1 MVLVAFGVIRWHW
14 SELRRGGK
22 QAGNA
27 TTVASGGGG
36 SGGIRLLTAGT
47 RVRLAAGTSA
57 LVEDRSVN
65 FGDDEVVGAAG
76 VEGRGGGRGEEGE
89 DLEL

>member
-1 MVLVAFGVIRWHW
+1 MVLVAFGVIRWQQ
-14 SELRRGGK
+14 SELRRGSE

-47 RVRLAAGTSA
+47 RVGLAAGTSA

-65 FGDDEVVGAAG
+65 FGDDEVVGAAE
-76 VEGRGGGRGEEGE
+76 VEDRGGGRGEEGE